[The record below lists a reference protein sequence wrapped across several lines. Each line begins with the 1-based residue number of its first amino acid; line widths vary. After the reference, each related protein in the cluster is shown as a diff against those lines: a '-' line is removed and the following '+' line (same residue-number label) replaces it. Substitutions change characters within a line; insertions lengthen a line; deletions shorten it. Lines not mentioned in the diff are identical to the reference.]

1 MPYKSYAQHNY
12 APSNTGDWI
21 VFGLNSTTPSINQH
35 DFTGNLDASPFL
47 PSGSTG
53 SAYVGRDLDR
63 DFPTP

>member
-1 MPYKSYAQHNY
+1 MPKHNY
-12 APSNTGDWI
+12 APSNTGGWI
-21 VFGLNSTTPSINQH
+21 VFGLKYDVPSINQNY
-35 DFTGNLDASPFL
+35 FTGNLDASPFL

>member
-1 MPYKSYAQHNY
+1 MPQHNY

-21 VFGLNSTTPSINQH
+21 VFGLRLDVYPSINQH

-53 SAYVGRDLDR
+53 NHFISRDLDR